1 MIIIKGALLACFL
14 IQRKTMTELKEKKLQ
29 DKIQLL
35 EAKIE
40 ELEIEASTAKKY
52 LLVLF
57 ITLSGAF
64 CYREQS
70 RDNILVFLKST

>member
-1 MIIIKGALLACFL
+1 
-14 IQRKTMTELKEKKLQ
+14 MTEVKENKLQ

-52 LLVLF
+52 FFVVYNTTFAIENNLEIIF
-57 ITLSGAF
+57 
-64 CYREQS
+64 
-70 RDNILVFLKST
+70 